1 MDSFQSLTQLG
12 QLLKNKQISASE
24 LCSFY
29 LDRTVRFDD
38 SLNSFVSV
46 ATDHVLGTAKIA
58 DEAISN
64 GRSRALTGIPIAHKD
79 VFCVRSQP
87 TSCCSKMLRSFIAPY
102 DATVVSN
109 IAEAGGIYFGKTNM
123 DEFAMGTSNQTSA
136 MGPVRNPWDFT
147 RVPGGSSGGSAAAVA
162 AGLVPAAT
170 GSDTGGSIRQPAS
183 FCGVTGFKPTYGRVS
198 RYGMI
203 AFASSLDQAGTLTL
217 TAKDASLLFQIM
229 RGPDR
234 HDATSLSVSVPNQIH
249 SNHPLTIGYAISL
262 LDELDPRVA
271 SHIEDTRTTLEKLG
285 HRFVDVEVFDQ
296 DVSLACYY
304 VISCAEASSNLA
316 RFDGIR
322 FGTRAQSATT
332 IQEMYE
338 QTRNQGFGDEVKR
351 RLLAGTYFLT
361 CDKTESYFTIAQ
373 KIRRI
378 IYELYE
384 RVFQQVDVVLAP
396 SAPST
401 AFQLNEQHEPTE
413 MYRQDRF
420 TVPANLCG
428 LPAISVPNGMIDQ
441 LPIGVQFIGPR
452 YGDERILELAER
464 FQEETAWHLEHPVL

>member
-1 MDSFQSLTQLG
+1 MDSFQSLAQLRR
-12 QLLKNKQISASE
+12 LLKNKQISATE
-24 LCSFY
+24 LCTFY
-29 LDRTVRFDD
+29 LDRTTRFDD
-38 SLNSFVSV
+38 CLNSFVSV
-46 ATDHVLGTAKIA
+46 AAEQVLATAKIA
-58 DEAISN
+58 DKTISN
-64 GRSRALTGIPIAHKD
+64 NRSNTLTGIPIAHKD
-79 VFCVRSQP
+79 VFCVRREH
-87 TSCCSKMLRSFIAPY
+87 TTCCSKMLRSFVAPY
-102 DATVVSN
+102 DATVVSK
-109 IAEAGGIYFGKTNM
+109 IAKAGGIYFGKTNM

-136 MGPVRNPWDFT
+136 MGAVRNPWDYT

-183 FCGVTGFKPTYGRVS
+183 YCGITGFKPTYGRVS
-198 RYGMI
+198 RFGMI

-217 TAKDASLLFQIM
+217 TAQDATLLFQIM
-229 RGPDR
+229 QGYDQ
-234 HDATSLSVSVPNQIH
+234 HDATSVSVSVPGRTH
-249 SNHPLTIGYAISL
+249 TSHPLTIGYAISL
-262 LDELDPRVA
+262 MDELDSCVA
-271 SHIEDTRTTLEKLG
+271 ARIEDTRKTLEKLG

-351 RLLAGTYFLT
+351 RLVAGTYFLT
-361 CDKTESYFTIAQ
+361 SDTAESYFTIAQ

-378 IYELYE
+378 IFELYE

-396 SAPST
+396 TAPST
-401 AFQLNEQHEPTE
+401 AFQLNEEHEPTE
-413 MYRQDRF
+413 LYRQDRF

-428 LPAISVPNGMIDQ
+428 LPAISVPNGMINQ

-452 YGDERILELAER
+452 FGDERVLDLATR
-464 FQEETAWHLEHPVL
+464 FQEETAWHQQHPVL

>member
-1 MDSFQSLTQLG
+1 MDSFQSLTQLR

-24 LCSFY
+24 LCSYY
-29 LDRTVRFDD
+29 LDRTARFDEC
-38 SLNSFVSV
+38 LNSFVSV
-46 ATDHVLGTAKIA
+46 AAEQVQATAKIA
-58 DEAISN
+58 DETISN
-64 GRSRALTGIPIAHKD
+64 NRSNTLTGIPIAHKD
-79 VFCVRSQP
+79 VFCVRREH
-87 TSCCSKMLRSFIAPY
+87 TTCCSKMLRSFIAPY
-102 DATVVSN
+102 DATVVSK
-109 IAEAGGIYFGKTNM
+109 IAGAGGIYFGKTNM

-136 MGPVRNPWDFT
+136 MGAVRNPWDFT

-198 RYGMI
+198 RFGMI

-217 TAKDASLLFQIM
+217 TAQDATLLFQIM
-229 RGPDR
+229 QGYDQ
-234 HDATSLSVSVPNQIH
+234 HDATSVSVSVPEQTH
-249 SNHPLTIGYAISL
+249 TNHPLTIGYAISL
-262 LDELDPRVA
+262 MDELDSRVA
-271 SHIEDTRTTLEKLG
+271 ARIEETRKILEKLG

-322 FGTRAQSATT
+322 FGARAQSATT

-361 CDKTESYFTIAQ
+361 SDTAESYFTIAQ

-378 IYELYE
+378 IFELYE

-401 AFQLNEQHEPTE
+401 AFHLNEQHEPTE

-428 LPAISVPNGMIDQ
+428 LPAISVPNGMINQ

-452 YGDERILELAER
+452 YGDERILGLATR
-464 FQEETAWHLEHPVL
+464 FQEETVWHQQHPVL